1 MSSALVIEG
10 DVIVARYLVE
20 AFERQGW
27 WAYAPCR
34 GQLVAAE
41 LLSDKRYDLITVS
54 YRFPGTNGVDLITLI
69 RELEHRR
76 DTPVLMITGDHGV
89 TSEAMRAGATD
100 VLYKPIEPR
109 ELAAA
114 VMRYAALEVA
124 S

>member
-10 DVIVARYLVE
+10 DVIVARYLAEV
-20 AFERQGW
+20 FERQGW
-27 WAYAPCR
+27 WASVPGR
-34 GQLVAAE
+34 GQLVVAE

-89 TSEAMRAGATD
+89 TSEAMRAGGD
-100 VLYKPIEPR
+100 GCSL
-109 ELAAA
+109 
-114 VMRYAALEVA
+114 
-124 S
+124 